1 MPMYKSILKYLV
13 IVCAVLAIGQIEI
26 NRKALGH
33 YFVMGVKALGTYVAE
48 KLVESPLVANVTR
61 PKGFT
66 HWFPMGEMNRKP
78 SSVKETRA
86 SVGAVDLAVSEAD
99 NEEVVEDEDES
110 NPKDEFS
117 EVELEADDSAVMS
130 ILP

>member
-1 MPMYKSILKYLV
+1 
-13 IVCAVLAIGQIEI
+13 
-26 NRKALGH
+26 
-33 YFVMGVKALGTYVAE
+33 
-48 KLVESPLVANVTR
+48 
-61 PKGFT
+61 
-66 HWFPMGEMNRKP
+66 MGEMNRKP

-86 SVGAVDLAVSEAD
+86 SVGAVDLAVSKAD
-99 NEEVVEDEDES
+99 DEEVVEDEDES

>member
-1 MPMYKSILKYLV
+1 MYKNILKYLV
-13 IVCAVLAIGQIEI
+13 IVCAVLAIGQVEI
-26 NRKALGH
+26 NRKALGL
-33 YFVMGVKALGTYVAE
+33 YFVMGVKAVVTYVAE
-48 KLVESPLVANVTR
+48 KLVESPWVANVTR
-61 PKGFT
+61 PKGLT

-86 SVGAVDLAVSEAD
+86 SVGAGDLAVSKAD
-99 NEEVVEDEDES
+99 DEEVVEDEDEDES